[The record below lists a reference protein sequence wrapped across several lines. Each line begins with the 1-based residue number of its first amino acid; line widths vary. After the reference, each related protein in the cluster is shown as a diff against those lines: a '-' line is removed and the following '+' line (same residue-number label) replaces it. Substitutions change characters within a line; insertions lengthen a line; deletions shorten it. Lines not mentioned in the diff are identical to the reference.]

1 MPRSSTIFAYYS
13 SLEIHRV
20 STNRKNPELPKSNLT
35 PSRGE
40 IPHIVHSYTQY
51 SDVNQW
57 SGERQKRSFD
67 FIECGKHEKIDKLE
81 NFYNLPEIDFTP
93 RHTNLFLDSS
103 LFIPSLLCLLFVYQ
117 SPLCLRY
124 IALQFQGSLNFTGN
138 WNIHICEFEFANLR
152 RRFIKSARAPSNTV
166 DHAHTRVRSHEIK
179 ACICNPGLY
188 HGYTCRSD
196 LHIISKSVNTGH
208 GSDFHSRMA
217 LSRIRCLCRY
227 HIRGSWLEETV
238 NKNGTERGDSIP
250 SLNLWEM
257 PEKDAAF
264 YEAVGWHK

>member
-67 FIECGKHEKIDKLE
+67 FIECCKHEKIDKLE
-81 NFYNLPEIDFTP
+81 NFHNLPEIDFTP

-103 LFIPSLLCLLFVYQ
+103 LFIPSLLSVFFLSINLLFVCGTLHY
-117 SPLCLRY
+117 SFKVHWISRGIEIFIY
-124 IALQFQGSLNFTGN
+124 AGLNSRIF
-138 WNIHICEFEFANLR
+138 HED
-152 RRFIKSARAPSNTV
+152 SSRAPSNTV

-238 NKNGTERGDSIP
+238 NENGTERGDSIP
-250 SLNLWEM
+250 SLNLWEI

>member
-1 MPRSSTIFAYYS
+1 MSTGDLTS
-13 SLEIHRV
+13 D
-20 STNRKNPELPKSNLT
+20 KN
-35 PSRGE
+35 
-40 IPHIVHSYTQY
+40 
-51 SDVNQW
+51 
-57 SGERQKRSFD
+57 D
-67 FIECGKHEKIDKLE
+67 FIECYKHEKIDKLE
-81 NFYNLPEIDFTP
+81 NFHNLSGDRFHAIPHESLP
-93 RHTNLFLDSS
+93 RS
-103 LFIPSLLCLLFVYQ
+103 LFILSLLCLLFVYQ

-138 WNIHICEFEFANLR
+138 WNIHIRETFETR
-152 RRFIKSARAPSNTV
+152 DSSTKIRQEVRAPSNTV
-166 DHAHTRVRSHEIK
+166 DHAHTRVRSYEIK
-179 ACICNPGLY
+179 ANAYATPVY
-188 HGYTCRSD
+188 NHGYTCRSD

-227 HIRGSWLEETV
+227 HMRGSWLEETV
-238 NKNGTERGDSIP
+238 NENGTERGDSIP